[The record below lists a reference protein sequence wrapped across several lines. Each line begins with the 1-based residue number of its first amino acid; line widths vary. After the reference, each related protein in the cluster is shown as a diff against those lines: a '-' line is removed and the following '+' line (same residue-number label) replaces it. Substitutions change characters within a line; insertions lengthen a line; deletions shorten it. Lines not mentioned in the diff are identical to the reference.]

1 MMNASRPD
9 ILITGFG
16 PFPGVMRNPTAT
28 LAPMVAGRLKAS
40 GVDARALLLPT
51 SYARG
56 LPLLAHELKRIRP
69 RAVLMLGLAAKSRFI
84 RIEAFARIDASPT
97 SPDAGGAMPE
107 RRAGSAMPLAA
118 TAALEPALAAMRK
131 GGLRARLSPSAGRY
145 LCNAAYAVAL
155 GMMPRG
161 VPVLF
166 VHIPWPRGWR
176 GVRPASTVAN
186 WRPGMGALERALAQ
200 AAREALLRRARRRAQ
215 SRPAIAVQ

>member
-1 MMNASRPD
+1 MGTSRPA
-9 ILITGFG
+9 LLVTGFG
-16 PFPGVMRNPTAT
+16 PFPGVMRNPSTA
-28 LAPMVAGRLKAS
+28 LAPKVAGRLKAS
-40 GVDARALLLPT
+40 GIDARALILPT

-56 LPLLAHELKRIRP
+56 LPLLAGELERLKP

-107 RRAGSAMPLAA
+107 RRAGSAMPLRT
-118 TAALEPALAAMRK
+118 TAAPEPALAAMRK

-155 GMMPRG
+155 AAMPREA
-161 VPVLF
+161 PVLF

-176 GVRPASTVAN
+176 GLRPAVGVAP
-186 WRPGMGALERALAQ
+186 WRPGMEALEKALAV
-200 AAREALLRRARRRAQ
+200 AAREALLGKARG
-215 SRPAIAVQ
+215 